1 MTATILVVD
10 DEPDLEALV
19 LQKFRR
25 QIRDGAVAFVFA
37 HDGIEAL
44 QSIVEHPHVDMVVS
58 DINMPRMDGLS
69 LLQKLQEAEDKKST
83 IIVSAY
89 GDMSNIRTA
98 MNRGAFD
105 FLTKPIDFGDLEMT
119 IDKTI
124 RHVEMMREA
133 RRRQAEAERAHA
145 SLSRYFSP
153 QIASRL
159 AAVGE
164 SNGMEV
170 HRREVATIFT
180 DITSFTSLVETAA
193 PEVLGALLNEYI
205 GGMTDVVFA
214 HEGTVA
220 KIIGDAIQILF
231 NAPGDQPDYATRAV
245 ACAHDLDAW
254 AQAFRERW
262 KAKGVNFGATRIGV
276 HAGPALVGNFGGSR
290 FFDYTAYGDT
300 INTAARL
307 EAANKFLGTRIC
319 VSAAVA
325 GGYREIPGAA
335 GRRSDA
341 ARAQRAAA
349 RLRAAVGG
357 GIRGAGDRAIFRSVR
372 QARSRRRRGDA
383 GLRGTGRVCMPTM
396 RWRAFISAVAQRRQ
410 GRPHATGIR
419 TSRGDAGHESAIFRP
434 AIIVSSRRCFSIPAA
449 RRPIPAMR
457 SSACASTRCC
467 RWPKVLRRSQNTSR
481 RRGGR

>member
-10 DEPDLEALV
+10 DEPDLETLV
-19 LQKFRR
+19 LQKFRK
-25 QIRDGAVAFVFA
+25 QIREGAVSFMFA

-44 QSIVEHPHVDMVVS
+44 QSIGQHPDVDLVVS

-69 LLQKLQEAEDKKST
+69 LLARLQEAEDKKST

-105 FLTKPIDFGDLEMT
+105 FITKPIDFGDLEMT

-124 RHVEMMREA
+124 RHVEMLREA

-159 AAVGE
+159 AASGD
-164 SNGMEV
+164 GMEV
-170 HRREVATIFT
+170 HWRELATIFT
-180 DITSFTSLVETAA
+180 DITGFTSLVETAT
-193 PEVLGALLNEYI
+193 PEVLGELLSEYV

-220 KIIGDAIQILF
+220 KIIGDAIQVLF
-231 NAPGDQPDYATRAV
+231 NAPGDQPDYATRAI
-245 ACAHDLDAW
+245 ACARDLDLW
-254 AQAFRERW
+254 AEAFRRRW

-319 VSAAVA
+319 VSAAIANAAENFRGRPVGDLVLRGRSEPLRAYEPLSAESFKAPATAQYAEAFAKLEA
-325 GGYREIPGAA
+325 G
-335 GRRSDA
+335 DA
-341 ARAQRAAA
+341 AAMPAFAALVGLHA
-349 RLRAAVGG
+349 DDPLAGFHLRRLLN
-357 GIRGAGDRAIFRSVR
+357 GA
-372 QARSRRRRGDA
+372 
-383 GLRGTGRVCMPTM
+383 RGTRM
-396 RWRAFISAVAQRRQ
+396 
-410 GRPHATGIR
+410 
-419 TSRGDAGHESAIFRP
+419 E
-434 AIIVSSRRCFSIPAA
+434 
-449 RRPIPAMR
+449 
-457 SSACASTRCC
+457 
-467 RWPKVLRRSQNTSR
+467 L
-481 RRGGR
+481 

>member
-25 QIRDGAVAFVFA
+25 QIREGTVNFMFA

-44 QSIVEHPHVDMVVS
+44 ATIEAQPHVDMVVS

-69 LLQKLQEAEDKKST
+69 LLAKLQEADDKKST

-105 FLTKPIDFGDLEMT
+105 FLTKPIDFADLELT
-119 IDKTI
+119 IAKTI
-124 RHVEMMREA
+124 RHIEMLREA
-133 RRRQAEAERAHA
+133 RRRQMEAERAHA

-159 AAVGE
+159 ASDADG
-164 SNGMEV
+164 NGMEV
-170 HRREVATIFT
+170 HRREVAVIFT
-180 DITSFTSLVETAA
+180 DITGFTALVETAA
-193 PEVLGALLNEYI
+193 PDVLSELLNEYV
-205 GGMTDVVFA
+205 GGMTDIVFA

-220 KIIGDAIQILF
+220 KIIGDAVQVLF

-254 AQAFRERW
+254 AEAFRQRW
-262 KAKGVNFGATRIGV
+262 EARGVNFGATRIGV

-307 EAANKFLGTRIC
+307 EGANKFLGTRIC
-319 VSAAVA
+319 ASAAVA
-325 GGYREIPGAA
+325 EAA
-335 GRRSDA
+335 EGFKGRPIGDIMLRGRSEP
-341 ARAQRAAA
+341 
-349 RLRAAVGG
+349 LRAYEPLRADAFETPATAQYAEAFAKLEAGDTTAMPAFAALVGAHAEDALAG
-357 GIRGAGDRAIFRSVR
+357 FHLKRLLNGAKGIRM
-372 QARSRRRRGDA
+372 Q
-383 GLRGTGRVCMPTM
+383 L
-396 RWRAFISAVAQRRQ
+396 
-410 GRPHATGIR
+410 
-419 TSRGDAGHESAIFRP
+419 E
-434 AIIVSSRRCFSIPAA
+434 
-449 RRPIPAMR
+449 
-457 SSACASTRCC
+457 
-467 RWPKVLRRSQNTSR
+467 
-481 RRGGR
+481 

>member
-1 MTATILVVD
+1 MTATILFVD
-10 DEPDLEALV
+10 DEPDLQALI

-25 QIRDGAVAFVFA
+25 QIRDGVVSFMFA

-44 QSIVEHPHVDMVVS
+44 ESLVQHPHVDMVVS

-105 FLTKPIDFGDLEMT
+105 FLTKPIDFSDLEMT

-159 AAVGE
+159 ASQGE
-164 SNGMEV
+164 GDGMEV
-170 HRREVATIFT
+170 HWREVATIFT
-180 DITSFTSLVETAA
+180 DITGFTSLVENAA
-193 PEVLGALLNEYI
+193 PDVLGVLLNEYV

-220 KIIGDAIQILF
+220 KIIGDSIHVLF
-231 NAPGDQPDYATRAV
+231 NAPGDQPDYAARAIT
-245 ACAHDLDAW
+245 CAHDLDVW
-254 AQAFRERW
+254 AEQFRGRW
-262 KAKGVNFGATRIGV
+262 KPKGVNFGVTRIGV

-300 INTAARL
+300 INIAARL

-325 GGYREIPGAA
+325 DGVEDFKGRPVGDLVLRGRSEPLRAYEPLPPAA
-335 GRRSDA
+335 FQAPAMTQYSQAFAKLEAGDA
-341 ARAQRAAA
+341 AAMPAFAALVGLHA
-349 RLRAAVGG
+349 DDPLAGFHLKRLLN
-357 GIRGAGDRAIFRSVR
+357 GAKGVR
-372 QARSRRRRGDA
+372 MQ
-383 GLRGTGRVCMPTM
+383 L
-396 RWRAFISAVAQRRQ
+396 
-410 GRPHATGIR
+410 
-419 TSRGDAGHESAIFRP
+419 E
-434 AIIVSSRRCFSIPAA
+434 
-449 RRPIPAMR
+449 
-457 SSACASTRCC
+457 
-467 RWPKVLRRSQNTSR
+467 
-481 RRGGR
+481 

>member
-1 MTATILVVD
+1 MTATILFVD
-10 DEPDLEALV
+10 DEADLEALI

-25 QIRDGAVAFVFA
+25 HIREGLVKMIFARDGL
-37 HDGIEAL
+37 EAL
-44 QSIVEHPHVDMVVS
+44 ESIEQHPHVDMVIS

-69 LLQKLQEAEDKKST
+69 LLARLQEAEDKKST

-105 FLTKPIDFGDLEMT
+105 FLTKPIDFTDLETT

-124 RHVEMMREA
+124 RHVEMLREV

-159 AAVGE
+159 ASTSGE
-164 SNGMEV
+164 GNGMEV
-170 HRREVATIFT
+170 QWRDVATIFT

-193 PEVLGALLNEYI
+193 PDVLGELLNEYV

-220 KIIGDAIQILF
+220 KIIGDAIQVLF

-245 ACAHDLDAW
+245 ACAHSLDAW
-254 AQAFRERW
+254 AQAFKLRW
-262 KAKGVNFGATRIGV
+262 KERGVNFGTTRIGA

-307 EAANKFLGTRIC
+307 EAANKHLGTRIC
-319 VSAAVA
+319 VSATIAT
-325 GGYREIPGAA
+325 GAA
-335 GRRSDA
+335 NFRGRPVGDIVLRGRSEPLRTYEPLPEDVFA
-341 ARAQRAAA
+341 APATAQYSEAFAK
-349 RLRAAVGG
+349 LE
-357 GIRGAGDRAIFRSVR
+357 S
-372 QARSRRRRGDA
+372 GDA
-383 GLRGTGRVCMPTM
+383 TAMPAFAALVGL
-396 RWRAFISAVAQRRQ
+396 
-410 GRPHATGIR
+410 HAD
-419 TSRGDAGHESAIFRP
+419 DALAGFHLKRLLNGAKGVRMQLE
-434 AIIVSSRRCFSIPAA
+434 
-449 RRPIPAMR
+449 
-457 SSACASTRCC
+457 
-467 RWPKVLRRSQNTSR
+467 
-481 RRGGR
+481 

>member
-1 MTATILVVD
+1 
-10 DEPDLEALV
+10 
-19 LQKFRR
+19 
-25 QIRDGAVAFVFA
+25 
-37 HDGIEAL
+37 
-44 QSIVEHPHVDMVVS
+44 
-58 DINMPRMDGLS
+58 MDGLS

-159 AAVGE
+159 AAIGD
-164 SNGMEV
+164 SDGMEV
-170 HRREVATIFT
+170 HWREVAVIFT
-180 DITSFTSLVETAA
+180 DITGFTSLVETAPA
-193 PEVLGALLNEYI
+193 EVLGALLNEYV

-231 NAPGDQPDYATRAV
+231 NAPGDQPDYARRAI
-245 ACAHDLDAW
+245 ACAHDLDIW

-262 KAKGVNFGATRIGV
+262 MAKGVNFGATRIGV

-307 EAANKFLGTRIC
+307 EAANKHLGTRIC
-319 VSAAVA
+319 VSAVVA
-325 GGYREIPGAA
+325 
-335 GRRSDA
+335 D
-341 ARAQRAAA
+341 
-349 RLRAAVGG
+349 
-357 GIRGAGDRAIFRSVR
+357 GAGDFRGRPVGDLMLRGRSEPLRAYEPLPEEAFAGLATS
-372 QARSRRRRGDA
+372 QYSDAFAKLEAGDA
-383 GLRGTGRVCMPTM
+383 TAMPAFAALVGL
-396 RWRAFISAVAQRRQ
+396 
-410 GRPHATGIR
+410 HAD
-419 TSRGDAGHESAIFRP
+419 DALAGFHLKRLLNGAKGVRMQVE
-434 AIIVSSRRCFSIPAA
+434 
-449 RRPIPAMR
+449 
-457 SSACASTRCC
+457 
-467 RWPKVLRRSQNTSR
+467 
-481 RRGGR
+481 

>member
-1 MTATILVVD
+1 MTTATILFVD

-25 QIRDGAVAFVFA
+25 QIREGTVSFMFA
-37 HDGIEAL
+37 HDGLEAL
-44 QSIVEHPHVDMVVS
+44 QSIEQHPHVDLVVS

-69 LLQKLQEAEDKKST
+69 LLARLQEAEDKKST

-159 AAVGE
+159 ACEGEAEGMAV
-164 SNGMEV
+164 
-170 HRREVATIFT
+170 HWRDVAVIFT
-180 DITSFTSLVETAA
+180 DVTSFTSLVETAE
-193 PEVLGALLNEYI
+193 PEVFGAVINEYV
-205 GGMTDVVFA
+205 GGMTEVVFA

-220 KIIGDAIQILF
+220 KIIGDGIQILF
-231 NAPGDQPDYATRAV
+231 NAPSDQPDYAARAI

-254 AQAFRERW
+254 AQDFRERW
-262 KAKGVNFGATRIGV
+262 KSKGVNFGITRIGV
-276 HAGPALVGNFGGSR
+276 HAGPAMVGNFGGNR
-290 FFDYTAYGDT
+290 FFDYTAYGDI

-307 EAANKFLGTRIC
+307 EGANKVLGTRIC
-319 VSAAVA
+319 VSAVVA
-325 GGYREIPGAA
+325 EAA
-335 GRRSDA
+335 KNFKGRPVGDLVLRGRSEPLRAYEPLRAEVFTAPAMTQYSEAFAKLEAGDA
-341 ARAQRAAA
+341 AAMPAFAA
-349 RLRAAVGG
+349 LVGSHADDPL
-357 GIRGAGDRAIFRSVR
+357 AGF
-372 QARSRRRRGDA
+372 
-383 GLRGTGRVCMPTM
+383 
-396 RWRAFISAVAQRRQ
+396 
-410 GRPHATGIR
+410 H
-419 TSRGDAGHESAIFRP
+419 
-434 AIIVSSRRCFSIPAA
+434 
-449 RRPIPAMR
+449 
-457 SSACASTRCC
+457 
-467 RWPKVLRRSQNTSR
+467 LRRLLNGAKGVRMQLE
-481 RRGGR
+481 

>member
-1 MTATILVVD
+1 MSAYILVVD
-10 DEPDLEALV
+10 DEPDLETLM

-25 QIRDGAVAFVFA
+25 RIREGAVSFVFA
-37 HDGIEAL
+37 HDGLEAL
-44 QSIVEHPHVDMVVS
+44 QSIEQHPHVDLVMA

-69 LLQKLQEAEDKKST
+69 LLARLQEAEDKKST

-105 FLTKPIDFGDLEMT
+105 FITKPIDFGDLEMT

-124 RHVEMMREA
+124 RHVEMLRET

-159 AAVGE
+159 AASGD
-164 SNGMEV
+164 GMEV
-170 HRREVATIFT
+170 HWREVATIFT
-180 DITSFTSLVETAA
+180 DITGFTSLVETAT
-193 PEVLGALLNEYI
+193 PEVLGELLNEYV

-220 KIIGDAIQILF
+220 KIIGDAIQVLF
-231 NAPGDQPDYATRAV
+231 NAPGDQPDYATRAI
-245 ACAHDLDAW
+245 ACARELDLW
-254 AQAFRERW
+254 AEAFRGRW

-276 HAGPALVGNFGGSR
+276 HAGPALVGNFGGSH
-290 FFDYTAYGDT
+290 FFDYSAYGDT

-325 GGYREIPGAA
+325 NAA
-335 GRRSDA
+335 ENFTGRAVGDLVLRGRSEPLRAYEPLSADSFKAPATAQYAEAFAKLEAGDA
-341 ARAQRAAA
+341 AAMPAFAALVGLHADDPLAGFHLKRLLNGA
-349 RLRAAVGG
+349 R
-357 GIRGAGDRAIFRSVR
+357 GIRME
-372 QARSRRRRGDA
+372 
-383 GLRGTGRVCMPTM
+383 L
-396 RWRAFISAVAQRRQ
+396 
-410 GRPHATGIR
+410 
-419 TSRGDAGHESAIFRP
+419 E
-434 AIIVSSRRCFSIPAA
+434 
-449 RRPIPAMR
+449 
-457 SSACASTRCC
+457 
-467 RWPKVLRRSQNTSR
+467 
-481 RRGGR
+481 